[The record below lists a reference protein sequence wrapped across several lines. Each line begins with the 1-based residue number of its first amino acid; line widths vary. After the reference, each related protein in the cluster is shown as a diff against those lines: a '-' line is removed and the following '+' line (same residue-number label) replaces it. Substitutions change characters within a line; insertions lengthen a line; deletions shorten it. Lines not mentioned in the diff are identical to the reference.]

1 LTLGT
6 CHNGTTAVIAGTLDP
21 LTAETD
27 LPPHIEQLQ
36 QVIELPM
43 NVSDNSRWNWD
54 VVNILLL
61 HENLLGLV
69 AKVLDI
75 LLRND
80 LTGLESRDG
89 PVQVHAIKRGL
100 SGIVR
105 VVFRAIEH

>member
-1 LTLGT
+1 
-6 CHNGTTAVIAGTLDP
+6 
-21 LTAETD
+21 
-27 LPPHIEQLQ
+27 
-36 QVIELPM
+36 M
-43 NVSDNSRWNWD
+43 NVSHDSRRNRD